1 LGQFA
6 LELTIWGM
14 LAGKTAKEGQGKPH
28 PTTSHVGGERPWI
41 QMAIF
46 SKGRL

>member
-14 LAGKTAKEGQGKPH
+14 LAGKTAKKGQDKPH
-28 PTTSHVGGERPWI
+28 PTTCHVDGKKALNSNGYL
-41 QMAIF
+41 F
-46 SKGRL
+46 